1 MHRVLKFLTRLPLP
15 VLYALGS
22 FAYFVAFRVL
32 RWHRELAARNLANA
46 FPEKSPAERAALLKQ
61 SFVNLGQ
68 TLAET
73 FWGFGASAEE
83 LAERVA
89 IENPELI
96 ERFVAEKRPVVV
108 LAAHV
113 CNWEWLL
120 PGTGAQFGIPIDA
133 VYKPLR
139 VASLD
144 AFIRYTRSRFGGKP
158 IPIHSFLFELMRR
171 AGEARA
177 YAMVADQTPPRNMD
191 KYWTRFLN
199 QDTAFFTGADK
210 IARFLDAPVLY
221 IAMRRV
227 RKGHYSVRLHVL
239 VEPTPTA
246 HRLRFRTT
254 NGLSRAMISGGL
266 LTLAGAAA
274 IFVMGS
280 GAEAADSL
288 RGAGCLGMVGAAMFA
303 FGAIRLPSWARR
315 RKQQMDDLTERHA
328 GSV

>member
-1 MHRVLKFLTRLPLP
+1 LRPSRARYAAGAFVSGVVDCMQHILKFLTRLPLP

-22 FAYFVAFRVL
+22 FAYFVTFHVL

-46 FPEKSPAERAALLKQ
+46 FPEKAPAERAAILKQ
-61 SFVNLGQ
+61 SYVNLGQ

-73 FWGFGASAEE
+73 FWGYGAHVDDLIA
-83 LAERVA
+83 RVT
-89 IENPELI
+89 IENRDRI
-96 ERFVAEKRPVVV
+96 EGFLLERRPVVV

-120 PGTGAQFGIPIDA
+120 PAASAQIGMPIDA

-144 AFIRYTRSRFGGKP
+144 QFIRGTRSRFGGKP
-158 IPIHSFLFELMRR
+158 IPIQSFLFEMMRR

-210 IARFLDAPVLY
+210 IAKYLEAPVVY
-221 IAMRRV
+221 VAMRRV
-227 RKGHYSVRLHVL
+227 AKGRYTVRLHVL
-239 VEPTPTA
+239 DEPPYDMSDDQQVMERYA
-246 HRLRFRTT
+246 RRLEIEIRESPADWLWLHNKWKYPRP
-254 NGLSRAMISGGL
+254 AEDPQK
-266 LTLAGAAA
+266 AGA
-274 IFVMGS
+274 
-280 GAEAADSL
+280 
-288 RGAGCLGMVGAAMFA
+288 R
-303 FGAIRLPSWARR
+303 PRR
-315 RKQQMDDLTERHA
+315 RSRQRTRA
-328 GSV
+328 G

>member
-1 MHRVLKFLTRLPLP
+1 MFVARNPMRHVLKFLTRLPLP

-22 FAYFVAFRVL
+22 FAYFVAFHVL

-46 FPEKSPAERAALLKQ
+46 FPEKSAAERAVILKQ
-61 SFVNLGQ
+61 SYINLGQ

-73 FWGFGASAEE
+73 FWGFGASGEA
-83 LAERVA
+83 LAKRVK
-89 IENPELI
+89 IENHGLI
-96 ERFVAEKRPVVV
+96 TRFVQEKRPVV
-108 LAAHV
+108 LLTAHV

-120 PGTGAQFGIPIDA
+120 PGAGAQFDIPIDA

-144 AFIRYTRSRFGGKP
+144 AFIRDTRSRFGGKP

-210 IARFLDAPVLY
+210 IARFLEAPVIY
-221 IAMRRV
+221 VAMRRV
-227 RKGHYSVRLHVL
+227 RKGHYAVRLHVL
-239 VEPTPTA
+239 VEPPYDPDEDLQVVERYARQLELEIRESPADWLWVHNKWKYPKPPADGGHTDK
-246 HRLRFRTT
+246 R
-254 NGLSRAMISGGL
+254 RARM
-266 LTLAGAAA
+266 A
-274 IFVMGS
+274 
-280 GAEAADSL
+280 
-288 RGAGCLGMVGAAMFA
+288 RG
-303 FGAIRLPSWARR
+303 
-315 RKQQMDDLTERHA
+315 
-328 GSV
+328 